1 VKIVLDTAFRSDIIR
16 SREQQQG
23 LFLMPFENKDRDKG
37 RKKSNTLRV
46 GWPSAPKMLHQSN
59 AKWKRLIKH
68 RGFSNMAPR
77 QEVNEILS
85 KKKNKI
91 IELVGNRVFK
101 VAFVKKDGSLREM
114 TCRLDVKSHCGDGEQ
129 TADKNRYLVVFDM
142 NTARTVD
149 KQQRKNCYR
158 NVNVET
164 IQYVKVGG
172 KKYS

>member
-1 VKIVLDTAFRSDIIR
+1 MSFT
-16 SREQQQG
+16 QQ
-23 LFLMPFENKDRDKG
+23 DRTKG
-37 RKKSNTLRV
+37 RTKSNKLRV
-46 GWPSAPKMLHQSN
+46 GWPSAPKTLHQSN

-68 RGFSNMAPR
+68 RGFSSMAPK

-114 TCRLDVKSHCGDGEQ
+114 

>member
-1 VKIVLDTAFRSDIIR
+1 MPLT
-16 SREQQQG
+16 QQD
-23 LFLMPFENKDRDKG
+23 KTKG
-37 RKKSNTLRV
+37 RTKSNKLRV
-46 GWPSAPKMLHQSN
+46 GWPSAPKTLHQSN

-68 RGFSNMAPR
+68 RGFSSMAPK
-77 QEVNEILS
+77 QEVNAILS

-142 NTARTVD
+142 NTARTVN

>member
-1 VKIVLDTAFRSDIIR
+1 MPLT
-16 SREQQQG
+16 QQD
-23 LFLMPFENKDRDKG
+23 KTKG
-37 RKKSNTLRV
+37 RTKSNKLRV
-46 GWPSAPKMLHQSN
+46 GWPSAPKTSHQSN

-68 RGFSNMAPR
+68 RGFSSMLPK

-142 NTARTVD
+142 NTARTVN

>member
-1 VKIVLDTAFRSDIIR
+1 MPLT
-16 SREQQQG
+16 QQD
-23 LFLMPFENKDRDKG
+23 KTKG
-37 RKKSNTLRV
+37 RTKSNKLRV
-46 GWPSAPKMLHQSN
+46 GWPSAPKTLHQSN

-68 RGFSNMAPR
+68 RGFSSMLPK

-142 NTARTVD
+142 NTARTVN

>member
-1 VKIVLDTAFRSDIIR
+1 MPLT
-16 SREQQQG
+16 QQD
-23 LFLMPFENKDRDKG
+23 KTKG
-37 RKKSNTLRV
+37 RTKSNKLRV
-46 GWPSAPKMLHQSN
+46 GWPSAPKTSHQSN

-68 RGFSNMAPR
+68 RGFSSMLPK

>member
-1 VKIVLDTAFRSDIIR
+1 MSFT
-16 SREQQQG
+16 QQ
-23 LFLMPFENKDRDKG
+23 DRTKG
-37 RKKSNTLRV
+37 RTKSIELRV
-46 GWPSAPKMLHQSN
+46 GWPSAPKTLHQST

-68 RGFSNMAPR
+68 RGFNNMAPK

-101 VAFVKKDGSLREM
+101 VAFIKKDGSLREM

-142 NTARTVD
+142 NTARGVD

>member
-1 VKIVLDTAFRSDIIR
+1 MS
-16 SREQQQG
+16 
-23 LFLMPFENKDRDKG
+23 FEAKDRDKG
-37 RKKSNTLRV
+37 RKKSNAVRAD
-46 GWPSAPKMLHQSN
+46 WPYAPKDVYQSN
-59 AKWKRLIKH
+59 AMWKRLIKY
-68 RGFSNMAPR
+68 RGFSSMLPK
-77 QEVNEILS
+77 QEVNKILS
-85 KKKNKI
+85 EKKNKI

-114 TCRLDVKSHCGDGEQ
+114 TCRLDVTSHCGDGEQ

-142 NTARTVD
+142 NTARTVG

>member
-1 VKIVLDTAFRSDIIR
+1 MSFT
-16 SREQQQG
+16 QQ
-23 LFLMPFENKDRDKG
+23 DRTKG
-37 RKKSNTLRV
+37 RTKSIELRV
-46 GWPSAPKMLHQSN
+46 GWPSAPKTLHQST

-68 RGFSNMAPR
+68 RWFNNMAPK

-101 VAFVKKDGSLREM
+101 VAFIKKDGSLREM

>member
-1 VKIVLDTAFRSDIIR
+1 MTPSFDLILYDHGNECKD
-16 SREQQQG
+16 
-23 LFLMPFENKDRDKG
+23 FLMPLTQQDKTKG
-37 RKKSNTLRV
+37 RTKSNKLRV
-46 GWPSAPKMLHQSN
+46 GWPSAPKTLHQSN

-68 RGFSNMAPR
+68 RGFSSMAPK